1 MASRL
6 VQSSIMLLVM
16 FATVASSQT
25 IFDFVSEAH
34 RAQWFNDKGM
44 RLPFPGSKDDNRGFA
59 LILPKAVLE
68 DGRSYTNVLETH
80 PRWQPNGTIEGR
92 YSLTVPKDAEFQ
104 AKVGFLQGATATDGV
119 TFEVLWRGRTLLLQ
133 HKAYDQSLKEI
144 KIDLSSY
151 AGQSG
156 EMVLRVK
163 AGDSAGQ
170 DWAVWV
176 EPRIARKTIVGTG
189 QPVFVRIVLDSLYC
203 VKESKYDHGTD
214 SDEPYLLVTAFASHR
229 SPQAWSTGD
238 PEVFSDVDSGENR
251 RFTYANAQRVVFEG
265 EVPPGAVVGFN
276 AVVMEADEGSMEQ
289 RRRLARN
296 ITEQLLR
303 GPLTGLPEFQVDPI
317 TRAITDFM
325 MGNIVSLIDT
335 IMHALGGG
343 ADDFVATNTFTA
355 SYDQL
360 KRWAQGERCRAMF
373 MDLDGKDE
381 GHYILRWHLEFVREA
396 SRSFVAKF
404 THWDGFAVGNVLG
417 SAEPEIV
424 IVVDEDASGDDGK
437 FYIYD
442 RQGHLLRTW
451 NGFYTHYDR
460 IVIGDVLGDALE
472 EIIVASDDGGG
483 QIRIYDGSGNKLR
496 HFAAPFTKYDG
507 LAVGNVMGD
516 AKAEIVIA
524 RDDDRQVFIYN
535 AEGQRL
541 RAFMV
546 DAFSGCR
553 YTADAESNRHDG
565 FAVGDVLGDGY
576 AEILIAINRNGSDST
591 VFIFDAS
598 GRELRKFNTFF
609 THCDGFI
616 LADIFGD
623 AKKEI
628 VIAVDGGDGR
638 AGFTIYATE
647 VRTNTVVIRHWP
659 LFTKYDGL
667 AASDLNGD
675 GKDEILLATDEDSR
689 VYIGM

>member
-1 MASRL
+1 
-6 VQSSIMLLVM
+6 MLLVM

-59 LILPKAVLE
+59 LILPTAVLE

-80 PRWQPNGTIEGR
+80 PHWQSNGTIEGR

-104 AKVGFLQGATATDGV
+104 AKVGFLQGAAGTDGV

-156 EMVLRVK
+156 EMVLRVN

-396 SRSFVAKF
+396 SRSFVTKF

-424 IVVDEDASGDDGK
+424 IVVDEDAPGDDGK

-565 FAVGDVLGDGY
+565 FALGDVLGDGY

-667 AASDLNGD
+667 AAGDLNGD

>member
-80 PRWQPNGTIEGR
+80 PHWQPKGTIEGR

-104 AKVGFLQGATATDGV
+104 AKVGFLQGAIATDGV
-119 TFEVLWRGRTLLLQ
+119 TFEVLWQGRILLLQ

-144 KIDLSSY
+144 KIDLNSY
-151 AGQSG
+151 AGQRG
-156 EMVLRVK
+156 EMVLRVN
-163 AGDSAGQ
+163 AGASAGQ

-176 EPRIARKTIVGTG
+176 EPRIARKTVVGTG

-203 VKESKYDHGTD
+203 VKESKWDHGTD

-424 IVVDEDASGDDGK
+424 IVVDEDAPGDDGK

-460 IVIGDVLGDALE
+460 IVIGDVLGDSLE

-524 RDDDRQVFIYN
+524 WDDNCQVFIYN

-647 VRTNTVVIRHWP
+647 VRTNTVVMRHWP

-667 AASDLNGD
+667 AAGDLNGD